1 MFVRLQHLGLVNAG
15 SSVVGKFSRNQIIVL
30 NSKEYLKS
38 VAKKTIYQTR
48 CTLRFT
54 EVRLGLLQI
63 SEEPPDGITVFNLKQ
78 YYVIPECVINFKKKT
93 LRVVK
98 CLKCTSEIKLH

>member
-38 VAKKTIYQTR
+38 VAKKKTMYETW
-48 CTLRFT
+48 CTPRFT
-54 EVRLGLLQI
+54 EVRLGLLQV
-63 SEEPPDGITVFNLKQ
+63 SEEPPDGITVFNVKQ
-78 YYVIPECVINFKKKT
+78 YYVIPECVLKKHCE
-93 LRVVK
+93 L
-98 CLKCTSEIKLH
+98 